1 MKIESILGRALL
13 FSLIFTCIISCE
25 NDTDFGELI
34 SDEEFQL
41 IYPDYFPELTYTD
54 DLTKNKIALGK
65 KLFYEGKLSRNNTI
79 SCGFCH
85 IQEFAFTHHGH
96 PVSHGIDGRIGIR
109 NAPPIQNLA
118 FLKRFMWDGVIHNL
132 NEQGISPI
140 TAFEEMDSNFTEI
153 IQKLSADEQYKTM
166 FRNAYGDSEINA
178 TRILQS
184 LGQFIATI
192 ISSNSKYDKFINGI
206 VNLTNSEENGRILF
220 QQKCSVCHSGALQTD
235 ESFRNSGHYYNAQ
248 YADGGLFR
256 VTSDSVDFM
265 KFRVPSLRNVELTTP
280 YMHDGRFY
288 SLEAVLNFY
297 SEGVEDNANLDPLL
311 RQNGTI
317 GIPMTQQEK
326 QDIISF
332 LKTLTDTEFIQNPN
346 FSEF

>member
-1 MKIESILGRALL
+1 
-13 FSLIFTCIISCE
+13 
-25 NDTDFGELI
+25 
-34 SDEEFQL
+34 
-41 IYPDYFPELTYTD
+41 
-54 DLTKNKIALGK
+54 
-65 KLFYEGKLSRNNTI
+65 
-79 SCGFCH
+79 
-85 IQEFAFTHHGH
+85 
-96 PVSHGIDGRIGIR
+96 
-109 NAPPIQNLA
+109 
-118 FLKRFMWDGVIHNL
+118 MWDGVIHNL

>member
-1 MKIESILGRALL
+1 MRNLNILGRILL
-13 FSLIFTCIISCE
+13 FSLIFSFVSCE
-25 NDTDFGELI
+25 DDLDVGTPI
-34 SDEEFQL
+34 SDEEYAL
-41 IYPDYFPELTYTD
+41 IFPDYFPELTYAD
-54 DLTKNKIALGK
+54 QLTQNKIALGK

-132 NEQGISPI
+132 NEQSVSPI
-140 TAFEEMDSNFTEI
+140 TAFEEMDSNFPEI
-153 IQKLSADEQYKTM
+153 ILKLNQEEQYRTL

-178 TRILQS
+178 NRILES
-184 LGQFIATI
+184 LGQFMATMV
-192 ISSNSKYDKFINGI
+192 SSDSKFDQYKKGEIQLNS
-206 VNLTNSEENGRILF
+206 SEENGRILF
-220 QQKCSVCHSGALQTD
+220 EQKCSVCHSGALQTD
-235 ESFRNSGHYYNAQ
+235 ESFRNAGHYYNPQ

-256 VTSDSVDFM
+256 VTLDSADFM
-265 KFRVPSLRNVELTTP
+265 KFRVPSLRNVDLTAP

-288 SLEAVLNFY
+288 LLEAVLNFY
-297 SEGVEDNANLDPLL
+297 SDGIEDNPNLDPILK
-311 RQNGTI
+311 QNGTV
-317 GIPMTQQEK
+317 GIPMNAQEK
-326 QDIISF
+326 QDIIVF
-332 LKTLTDTEFIQNPN
+332 LKTLTDLKFIQNKD